1 MPAPL
6 AAVTLGGIWNAEVVP
21 ASRTDVL
28 GWVALGFVLVL
39 AAAGLRAWVRRL
51 GGRDATT
58 LGVCWAFGLA
68 VALLTWAAPD
78 AVAWL
83 ATHVPGGGWPATGRG
98 CWCCA
103 RPRWPRWPGSVRR
116 GSPTPWPTDAARA
129 LVAGGLVVLPVLLM
143 PDAALGAEGRLRPV
157 DFPRDYATARAV
169 IADSAP
175 PGDVLLLPLSS
186 YRQPEWNGGRK
197 VLDPAGRFQTRDF
210 VTSDLL
216 VVSRTS
222 LAGEDP
228 RVRRVAVALALATP
242 DERAAALAQEGI
254 GVLVVENEAVGEVPD
269 VTGRTLL
276 DGTDLRV
283 VGLDDAVATP
293 VPGGWAVAMTFAW
306 LAFLAGP
313 VLALVLALVPGG
325 ARSTRRRRWRHRP
338 PGAATLRSP

>member
-1 MPAPL
+1 M
-6 AAVTLGGIWNAEVVP
+6 
-21 ASRTDVL
+21 
-28 GWVALGFVLVL
+28 
-39 AAAGLRAWVRRL
+39 
-51 GGRDATT
+51 
-58 LGVCWAFGLA
+58 
-68 VALLTWAAPD
+68 
-78 AVAWL
+78 
-83 ATHVPGGGWPATGRG
+83 
-98 CWCCA
+98 
-103 RPRWPRWPGSVRR
+103 
-116 GSPTPWPTDAARA
+116 
-129 LVAGGLVVLPVLLM
+129 
-143 PDAALGAEGRLRPV
+143 
-157 DFPRDYATARAV
+157 

-197 VLDPAGRFQTRDF
+197 VLDPAGRHQTRDF

-228 RVRRVAVALALATP
+228 RVRRVAAALALATP

-283 VGLDDAVATP
+283 VGLEGAVATP
-293 VPGGWAVAMTFAW
+293 VPGGWAVAMTVAW
-306 LAFLAGP
+306 LAFLAGPVLAP

-325 ARSTRRRRWRHRP
+325 GRRTRRRR
-338 PGAATLRSP
+338 